1 MWLHSVIKMLRSV
14 KLAEE
19 VLTFLIPREKC

>member
-1 MWLHSVIKMLRSV
+1 LHSVIKMLWSV
-14 KLAEE
+14 KFAEDK